1 MNFIQN
7 LSIRKKLITIIL
19 IVTSAVMTIGFSVII
34 YNDINEFKHDTSNNS
49 IINAR
54 LVGDESVSPLAFG
67 DAEGAKEVL
76 QRFNSIPS
84 IFNAIIYDQDD
95 NIFATYNKDATQQ
108 LPSIPLIKTP
118 LVEYKGDWLHVHQ
131 PITYRDELY
140 GHIYLR
146 VSTIALDKKIE
157 TYLLTILY
165 ITIALIAISYY
176 LASHLQKIIS
186 GPVIKL
192 SEAIHKII
200 KDDNYTF
207 RPEKQGNDEIG
218 ILYDDFNNMIEK
230 ISQRQQERDLA
241 LAELFE
247 EKERALVT
255 LESIGDAVI
264 TTDINGVIDY
274 LNTVA
279 EKLTGW
285 SKEDA
290 TGHPVEHVFRIINEI
305 TREKSI
311 NPVERCIDEGRIVE
325 LADHTVLICK
335 DGSEIAIED
344 SAAPIRNQ
352 AEELIG
358 VVMVFHDV
366 TESRRLSQ
374 QLSYQARHD
383 ALTGLIN
390 RREFEERLEQTI
402 EQAHTHQN
410 EHALL
415 YMDLDQ
421 FKVVNDT
428 CGHAAGDEL
437 LRQITSLLQSKMR
450 KHDTLA
456 RLGGD
461 EFAVLLDF
469 CGADEAQN
477 IAENLCEAV
486 EAYRFTWEGNNFAVG
501 MSIGLVPINNSS
513 GSIGLILSI
522 ADSACYAAKEAGRNR
537 IHIYVEDDITV
548 AQRHGEM
555 RWVSRITQGLE
566 ENSFTLYRQDITPIS
581 MNTQQDGEHYEVLIR
596 MKDEEDTLAM
606 PNSFLPAAER
616 YNLMPKLDRWVI
628 NTIFEWLSDSQDT
641 LSDLGMCS
649 INLSGHSVGDEK
661 FLQYIIN
668 LLEKYNIQPSK
679 ICFEITETAT
689 IVNLTSA
696 TRFIRALKKK
706 GCRFALDDFGSGMSS
721 FLYLKNLPV
730 DFLKIDGG
738 FVKDITHD
746 PMDLALVRS
755 INDIGHVVGMKT
767 IAEFVENEEVLRK
780 LKVLGVDYAQGYL
793 FGQPKILIN

>member
-1 MNFIQN
+1 MSLIHN
-7 LSIRKKLITIIL
+7 LSIRKKLIAIIL
-19 IVTSAVMTIGFSVII
+19 IATSTVMAIGFSVII
-34 YNDINEFKHDTSNNS
+34 YNDINEFKLDVSNNS

-54 LVGDESVSPLAFG
+54 LVGDESVSPLAFS
-67 DAEGAKEVL
+67 DSEGAREIL

-84 IFNAIIYDQDD
+84 IINAIIYDHDD
-95 NIFATYNKDATQQ
+95 NIFATYDRESAEA
-108 LPSIPLIKTP
+108 LPHTALIKTS
-118 LVEYKGDWLHVHQ
+118 LVEYKDKWLHVHQ

-140 GHIYLR
+140 GYIYLR
-146 VSTIALDKKIE
+146 VSTLALDKKIN
-157 TYLLTILY
+157 TYLLTIFY
-165 ITIALIAISYY
+165 IMLGLIAISYY
-176 LASHLQKIIS
+176 LAIRLQNIIS
-186 GPVIKL
+186 GPIIKL
-192 SEAIHKII
+192 TEATHKIAQ
-200 KDDNYTF
+200 DEDYTF
-207 RPEKQGNDEIG
+207 RAEKQSNDEIG
-218 ILYDDFNNMIEK
+218 VLYDNFNNMIDK
-230 ISQRQQERDLA
+230 ISQRKQERDKA
-241 LAELFE
+241 LKELFE
-247 EKERALVT
+247 EKERAQVT

-264 TTDINGVIDY
+264 TTDINGNIDY
-274 LNTVA
+274 LNEVA

-285 SKEDA
+285 RHEEAK
-290 TGHPVEHVFRIINEI
+290 GHQVDHVFSIINEI
-305 TREKSI
+305 TREKSV
-311 NPVERCIDEGRIVE
+311 NPAERCINEGRIVE
-325 LADHTVLICK
+325 LASHTVLICK

-352 AEELIG
+352 SGELIG

-366 TESRRLSQ
+366 TESRKLSQ
-374 QLSYQARHD
+374 QLTYQARHD

-390 RREFEERLEQTI
+390 RREFEERLEQSI
-402 EQAHTHQN
+402 EQARINQY

-437 LRQITSLLQSKMR
+437 LRQITSLLQSQMR

-461 EFAVLLDF
+461 EFAVLLEY
-469 CGADEAQN
+469 CGSEEARN
-477 IAENLCEAV
+477 VAENLCEVV
-486 EAYRFTWEGNNFAVG
+486 ESYRFTWEGNSFVVG
-501 MSIGLVPINNSS
+501 VSVGLVPINSNC
-513 GSIGLILSI
+513 GSIGVVLSI

-537 IHIYVEDDITV
+537 VHSYVEDDTTV

-566 ENSFTLYRQDITPIS
+566 DNNFLLYRQDITPIG
-581 MNTQQDGEHYEVLIR
+581 NNVDEGDHYEVLIR
-596 MKDEEDTLAM
+596 MKDEEGTLVM

-628 NTIFEWLSDSQDT
+628 NTIFEWLSDSKDA
-641 LSDLGMCS
+641 LAELEMCS
-649 INLSGHSVGDEK
+649 INLSGHSVGDDK
-661 FLQYIIN
+661 FLQYTIN
-668 LLEKYNIQPSK
+668 LLEKYNIQPNK
-679 ICFEITETAT
+679 VCFEITETAT

-767 IAEFVENEEVLRK
+767 IAEFVENEEVLKK

-793 FGQPKILIN
+793 FGKPQVLID

>member
-1 MNFIQN
+1 MSLIHN
-7 LSIRKKLITIIL
+7 LSIRKKLIAIIL
-19 IVTSAVMTIGFSVII
+19 IATSTVMAIGFSVII
-34 YNDINEFKHDTSNNS
+34 YNDINEFKLDVSNNS

-54 LVGDESVSPLAFG
+54 LVGDESVSPLAFS
-67 DAEGAKEVL
+67 DSEGAREIL

-84 IFNAIIYDQDD
+84 IINAIIYDHDD
-95 NIFATYNKDATQQ
+95 NIFATYDRESAEA
-108 LPSIPLIKTP
+108 LPHTALIKTS
-118 LVEYKGDWLHVHQ
+118 LVEYKDKWLHVHQ

-140 GHIYLR
+140 GYIYLR
-146 VSTIALDKKIE
+146 VSTLALDKKIN
-157 TYLLTILY
+157 TYLLTIFY
-165 ITIALIAISYY
+165 IMLGLIAISYY
-176 LASHLQKIIS
+176 LAIRLQNIIS
-186 GPVIKL
+186 GPIIKL
-192 SEAIHKII
+192 TEATHKIAQ
-200 KDDNYTF
+200 DEDYTF
-207 RPEKQGNDEIG
+207 RAEKQSNDEIG
-218 ILYDDFNNMIEK
+218 VLYDNFNNMIDK
-230 ISQRQQERDLA
+230 ISQRKQERDKA
-241 LAELFE
+241 LKELFE
-247 EKERALVT
+247 EKERAQVT

-264 TTDINGVIDY
+264 TTDINGNIDY
-274 LNTVA
+274 LNEVA

-285 SKEDA
+285 RHEEAK
-290 TGHPVEHVFRIINEI
+290 GHQVDHVFSIINEI
-305 TREKSI
+305 TREKSV
-311 NPVERCIDEGRIVE
+311 NPAERCINEGRIVE
-325 LADHTVLICK
+325 LASHTVLICK

-352 AEELIG
+352 SGELIG

-366 TESRRLSQ
+366 TESRKLSQ
-374 QLSYQARHD
+374 QLTYQARHD

-390 RREFEERLEQTI
+390 RREFEERLEQSI
-402 EQAHTHQN
+402 EQARINQY

-437 LRQITSLLQSKMR
+437 LRQITSLLQSQMR

-461 EFAVLLDF
+461 EFAVLLEY
-469 CGADEAQN
+469 CGSEEARN
-477 IAENLCEAV
+477 VAENLCEVV
-486 EAYRFTWEGNNFAVG
+486 ESYRFTWEGNSFVVG
-501 MSIGLVPINNSS
+501 VSVGLVPINSNC
-513 GSIGLILSI
+513 GSIGVVLSI

-537 IHIYVEDDITV
+537 VHSYVEDDTTV

-566 ENSFTLYRQDITPIS
+566 DNNFLLYRQDITPIG
-581 MNTQQDGEHYEVLIR
+581 NNADEGDHYEVLIR
-596 MKDEEDTLAM
+596 MKDEEGTLVM

-628 NTIFEWLSDSQDT
+628 NTIFEWLSDSKDA
-641 LSDLGMCS
+641 LAELEMCS
-649 INLSGHSVGDEK
+649 INLSGHSVGDDK
-661 FLQYIIN
+661 FLQYTIN
-668 LLEKYNIQPSK
+668 LLEKYNIQPNK
-679 ICFEITETAT
+679 VCFEITETAT

-767 IAEFVENEEVLRK
+767 IAEFVENEEVLKK

-793 FGQPKILIN
+793 FGKPQVLID

>member
-1 MNFIQN
+1 MKMLRN
-7 LSIRKKLITIIL
+7 LSIRKKLIAIIL
-19 IVTSAVMTIGFSVII
+19 IATSTVMTIGFSVII
-34 YNDINEFKHDTSNNS
+34 YNDINDFKLDVSNNS
-49 IINAR
+49 VINAR
-54 LVGDESVSPLAFG
+54 LVGDESVSPLAFS
-67 DAEGAKEVL
+67 DPEGAREIL
-76 QRFNSIPS
+76 QRFNAIPS
-84 IFNAIIYDQDD
+84 VINARIYDHND
-95 NIFATYNKDATQQ
+95 NIFASYDRDEQ
-108 LPSIPLIKTP
+108 LPLPQTP
-118 LVEYKGDWLHVHQ
+118 LVKTALVEYEGKWLHVHQ

-140 GHIYLR
+140 GYIYLR
-146 VSTIALDKKIE
+146 VSTQALDKKIN
-157 TYLLTILY
+157 TYLLTIFY
-165 ITIALIAISYY
+165 IMLGLIAFSYY
-176 LASHLQKIIS
+176 LASRLQHIIS
-186 GPVIKL
+186 GPIIKL
-192 SEAIHKII
+192 TEATRKIAQ
-200 KDDNYTF
+200 DDNYTF
-207 RPEKQGNDEIG
+207 RAEKQSNDEIG
-218 ILYDDFNNMIEK
+218 VLYDDFNNMIDK
-230 ISQRQQERDLA
+230 ISQRKQERDKA
-241 LAELFE
+241 LRELFE
-247 EKERALVT
+247 EKERAQVT

-264 TTDINGVIDY
+264 TTDIHGKIDY
-274 LNTVA
+274 INAVA
-279 EKLTGW
+279 ENLTGW
-285 SKEDA
+285 SHEEA
-290 TGHPVEHVFRIINEI
+290 AGQQVEHVFRIINEI
-305 TREKSI
+305 TREKSV
-311 NPVERCIDEGRIVE
+311 NPVERCINEGRIVE
-325 LADHTVLICK
+325 LANHTVLICK

-352 AEELIG
+352 AGELIG

-366 TESRRLSQ
+366 TESRKLSQ
-374 QLSYQARHD
+374 QLIYQARHD

-390 RREFEERLEQTI
+390 RREFEERLEHAI
-402 EQAHTHQN
+402 EQARVNHYD
-410 EHALL
+410 HALL

-437 LRQITSLLQSKMR
+437 LRQITSLLQSQMR

-461 EFAVLLDF
+461 EFAVLLEY
-469 CGADEAQN
+469 CGSDEAN
-477 IAENLCEAV
+477 NVAESLCEAV
-486 EAYRFTWEGNNFAVG
+486 ESYRFTWEGNSFVVG
-501 MSIGLVPINNSS
+501 VSIGLVPINKNS
-513 GSIGLILSI
+513 GSLGVVMSI

-537 IHIYVEDDITV
+537 IHSYVEDDTTV

-566 ENSFTLYRQDITPIS
+566 ENNFTLYRQDILSIGKHT
-581 MNTQQDGEHYEVLIR
+581 TDGDHYEVLIR
-596 MKDEEDTLAM
+596 MKDGEGALAM

-628 NTIFEWLSDSQDT
+628 RTIFEWLSNATDE
-641 LSDLGMCS
+641 LEALAMCS
-649 INLSGHSVGDEK
+649 INLSGHSVGDDK
-661 FLQYIIN
+661 FLQYTIN
-668 LLEKYNIQPSK
+668 LFEKYNIPPGK

-767 IAEFVENEEVLRK
+767 IAEFVESEDVLRK
-780 LKVLGVDYAQGYL
+780 LKVLGVDYAQGYH
-793 FGQPKILIN
+793 FGQPRELIR

>member
-1 MNFIQN
+1 MKMLQN
-7 LSIRKKLITIIL
+7 LSIKKKLIAIIL
-19 IVTSAVMTIGFSVII
+19 IATSTVMTIGFSVII
-34 YNDINEFKHDTSNNS
+34 YNDINEFKLDVSNNS

-54 LVGDESVSPLAFG
+54 LVGDESVSPLAFS
-67 DAEGAKEVL
+67 DPEGAQEIL

-84 IFNAIIYDQDD
+84 VINAIIYDHNDT
-95 NIFATYNKDATQQ
+95 IFATYDKDSSKT
-108 LPSIPLIKTP
+108 IPPPMLIKTA
-118 LVEYKGDWLHVHQ
+118 LVEYEGKWLHVHQ

-140 GHIYLR
+140 GYIYLR
-146 VSTIALDKKIE
+146 VSTHALDNKVN

-165 ITIALIAISYY
+165 IMLGLIAISYY
-176 LASHLQKIIS
+176 LASRLQAIIS
-186 GPVIKL
+186 GPIIKL
-192 SEAIHKII
+192 TEATHKIAQ
-200 KDDNYTF
+200 DDNYTF
-207 RPEKQGNDEIG
+207 RAEKQSNDEIG
-218 ILYDDFNNMIEK
+218 TLYDDFNNMIDI
-230 ISQRQQERDLA
+230 ISQRKQERDKA
-241 LAELFE
+241 LKELFE
-247 EKERALVT
+247 EKERAQVT

-264 TTDINGVIDY
+264 TTDIHGKIDY
-274 LNTVA
+274 VNAVA
-279 EKLTGW
+279 ENLTGW
-285 SKEDA
+285 SQEEA
-290 TGHPVEHVFRIINEI
+290 EGHPVEHVFRIINEI
-305 TREKSI
+305 TREKSV
-311 NPVERCIDEGRIVE
+311 NPVERCINEGRIVE
-325 LADHTVLICK
+325 LANHTVLICK

-352 AEELIG
+352 AGELIG

-366 TESRRLSQ
+366 TESRKLSQ
-374 QLSYQARHD
+374 QLIYQARHD

-390 RREFEERLEQTI
+390 RREFEERLEHSI
-402 EQAHTHQN
+402 DQARINQYD
-410 EHALL
+410 HALL

-437 LRQITSLLQSKMR
+437 LRQITSLLQSQMR

-461 EFAVLLDF
+461 EFAVLLEY
-469 CGADEAQN
+469 CGPDEARNVAQG
-477 IAENLCEAV
+477 LCDAV
-486 EAYRFTWEGNNFAVG
+486 ESYRFTWEGNNFVVG
-501 MSIGLVPINNSS
+501 VSIGLVPINKSS
-513 GSIGLILSI
+513 GSLGVVMSI

-537 IHIYVEDDITV
+537 IHSYVEDDTTV

-566 ENSFTLYRQDITPIS
+566 DNNFTLYRQDIMPIGKNS
-581 MNTQQDGEHYEVLIR
+581 ASGEHYEVLIR
-596 MKDEEDTLAM
+596 MKDEEGALAM

-628 NTIFEWLSDSQDT
+628 NTIFEWLSDSNSALDN
-641 LSDLGMCS
+641 LEMCS

-661 FLQYIIN
+661 FLQYTIN
-668 LLEKYNIQPSK
+668 LFEKYNIEPSK

-767 IAEFVENEEVLRK
+767 IAEFVENEEVLKK
-780 LKVLGVDYAQGYL
+780 LKILGVDYAQGYH
-793 FGQPKILIN
+793 FGQPKELIK

>member
-1 MNFIQN
+1 MAT
-7 LSIRKKLITIIL
+7 IT
-19 IVTSAVMTIGFSVII
+19 VMSIGFSVII
-34 YNDINEFKHDTSNNS
+34 YNDINEFKLDVSNNS

-54 LVGDESVSPLAFG
+54 LVGDESVSPLAFS
-67 DAEGAKEVL
+67 DAEGAEEIL

-84 IFNAIIYDQDD
+84 VINAIVYDQND
-95 NIFATYNKDATQQ
+95 NIFATYNRDEKSAM
-108 LPSIPLIKTP
+108 PHPP
-118 LVEYKGDWLHVHQ
+118 LVKTALVAYEGKWLHVYQ

-146 VSTIALDKKIE
+146 VSTEALDQKIN

-165 ITIALIAISYY
+165 IMFGLIIISYY
-176 LASHLQKIIS
+176 LASRLQSIIS
-186 GPVIKL
+186 GPIIKL
-192 SEAIHKII
+192 AEATHKIAQ
-200 KDDNYTF
+200 DESYSF
-207 RPEKQGNDEIG
+207 RAEKYNNDEIG
-218 ILYDDFNNMIEK
+218 VLYDDFNNMIDK
-230 ISQRQQERDLA
+230 ISQRKRERDRA
-241 LAELFE
+241 LKELFE
-247 EKERALVT
+247 EKERAQVT

-264 TTDINGVIDY
+264 TTDIYGKIDY
-274 LNTVA
+274 VNAVA
-279 EKLTGW
+279 ENLTGW
-285 SKEDA
+285 SHEEA
-290 TGHPVEHVFRIINEI
+290 EGHQIEHIFRIINEI
-305 TREKSI
+305 TREKAI
-311 NPVERCIDEGRIVE
+311 NPVERCITEGRIVE
-325 LADHTVLICK
+325 LANHTVLICK

-352 AEELIG
+352 SGEMIG

-366 TESRRLSQ
+366 TESRKLSQ
-374 QLSYQARHD
+374 QLIYQARHD

-390 RREFEERLEQTI
+390 RREFEERLEQAI
-402 EQAHTHQN
+402 EQARINQYD
-410 EHALL
+410 HALL

-437 LRQITSLLQSKMR
+437 LRQITSLLQSQMR

-461 EFAVLLDF
+461 EFAVLLEY
-469 CGADEAQN
+469 CGSDEARN
-477 IAENLCEAV
+477 VAENLCEAV
-486 EAYRFTWEGNNFAVG
+486 EAYRFTWEGNSFVVG
-501 MSIGLVPINNSS
+501 VSIGLVPINKNS
-513 GSIGLILSI
+513 GSLGVVMSI

-537 IHIYVEDDITV
+537 IHSYVEDDTTV

-566 ENSFTLYRQDITPIS
+566 ENNFTLYRQDITPIGS
-581 MNTQQDGEHYEVLIR
+581 TPSGGCHYEVLIR
-596 MKDEEDTLAM
+596 MKDEEGALAM

-628 NTIFEWLSDSQDT
+628 RTIFEWLSDSQDS
-641 LSDLGMCS
+641 LDLLEMCS

-661 FLQYIIN
+661 FLQYTIN
-668 LLEKYNIQPSK
+668 LFEKYNIQPSK

-767 IAEFVENEEVLRK
+767 IAEFVENEEVLKK
-780 LKVLGVDYAQGYL
+780 LKVLGVDYAQGYY
-793 FGQPKILIN
+793 FGQPNILID

>member
-1 MNFIQN
+1 MKMLRN
-7 LSIRKKLITIIL
+7 LSIRKKLIAIIL
-19 IVTSAVMTIGFSVII
+19 IATSTVMTIGFSVII
-34 YNDINEFKHDTSNNS
+34 YNDINDFKLDVSNNS
-49 IINAR
+49 VINAR
-54 LVGDESVSPLAFG
+54 LVGDESVSPLAFS
-67 DAEGAKEVL
+67 DPEGAREIL
-76 QRFNSIPS
+76 QRFNAIPS
-84 IFNAIIYDQDD
+84 VINARIYDHND
-95 NIFATYNKDATQQ
+95 NIFASYDRDEQ
-108 LPSIPLIKTP
+108 LLLPQTP
-118 LVEYKGDWLHVHQ
+118 LVKTALVEYEGKWLHVHQ

-140 GHIYLR
+140 GYIYLR
-146 VSTIALDKKIE
+146 VSTQALDKKIN
-157 TYLLTILY
+157 TYLLTIFY
-165 ITIALIAISYY
+165 IMLGLIAFSYY
-176 LASHLQKIIS
+176 LASRLQHIIS
-186 GPVIKL
+186 GPIIKL
-192 SEAIHKII
+192 TEATRKIAQ
-200 KDDNYTF
+200 DDNYTF
-207 RPEKQGNDEIG
+207 RAEKQSNDEIG
-218 ILYDDFNNMIEK
+218 VLYDDFNNMIDK
-230 ISQRQQERDLA
+230 ISQRKQERDKA
-241 LAELFE
+241 LRELFE
-247 EKERALVT
+247 EKERAQVT

-264 TTDINGVIDY
+264 TTDIYGKIDY
-274 LNTVA
+274 INAVA
-279 EKLTGW
+279 ENLTGW
-285 SKEDA
+285 SHEEA
-290 TGHPVEHVFRIINEI
+290 AGQQVEHVFRIINEI
-305 TREKSI
+305 TRENSV
-311 NPVERCIDEGRIVE
+311 NPVERCINEGRIVE
-325 LADHTVLICK
+325 LANHTVLICK

-352 AEELIG
+352 AGELIG

-366 TESRRLSQ
+366 TESRKLSQ
-374 QLSYQARHD
+374 QLIYQARHD

-390 RREFEERLEQTI
+390 RREFEERLEHAI
-402 EQAHTHQN
+402 EQARVNHYD
-410 EHALL
+410 HALL

-437 LRQITSLLQSKMR
+437 LRQITSLLQSQMR

-461 EFAVLLDF
+461 EFAVLLEY
-469 CGADEAQN
+469 CGSDEAN
-477 IAENLCEAV
+477 NVAESLCEAV
-486 EAYRFTWEGNNFAVG
+486 ESYRFTWEGNSFVVG
-501 MSIGLVPINNSS
+501 VSIGLVPINKNS
-513 GSIGLILSI
+513 GSLGVVMSI

-537 IHIYVEDDITV
+537 IHSYVEDDTTV

-566 ENSFTLYRQDITPIS
+566 ENNFTLYRQDILSIGKHT
-581 MNTQQDGEHYEVLIR
+581 TDGDHYEVLIR
-596 MKDEEDTLAM
+596 MKDGEGALAM

-628 NTIFEWLSDSQDT
+628 RTIFEWLSNATDE
-641 LSDLGMCS
+641 LEALAMCS
-649 INLSGHSVGDEK
+649 INLSGHSVGDDK
-661 FLQYIIN
+661 FLQYTIN
-668 LLEKYNIQPSK
+668 LFEKYNIPPGK

-767 IAEFVENEEVLRK
+767 IAEFVESEDVLRK
-780 LKVLGVDYAQGYL
+780 LKVLGVDYAQGYH
-793 FGQPKILIN
+793 FGQPRELIR

>member
-1 MNFIQN
+1 MKMLHN
-7 LSIRKKLITIIL
+7 LSIRKKLIAIIL
-19 IVTSAVMTIGFSVII
+19 IATSTVMTIGFSVII
-34 YNDINEFKHDTSNNS
+34 YNDINEFKLDVSNNS

-54 LVGDESVSPLAFG
+54 LVGDESVSPLAFS
-67 DAEGAKEVL
+67 DPEGAQEIL

-84 IFNAIIYDQDD
+84 VMNAIIYDHNDTL
-95 NIFATYNKDATQQ
+95 FATYDKDSSEMISS
-108 LPSIPLIKTP
+108 PKLIKTA
-118 LVEYKGDWLHVHQ
+118 LVKYEGKWLHVHQ

-140 GHIYLR
+140 GYIYLR
-146 VSTIALDKKIE
+146 VSTHALDKKIN

-165 ITIALIAISYY
+165 IMLGLIAISYY
-176 LASHLQKIIS
+176 LASRLETIIS
-186 GPVIKL
+186 GPIIKL
-192 SEAIHKII
+192 TEATYKIAQ
-200 KDDNYTF
+200 DDNYTF
-207 RPEKQGNDEIG
+207 RPEKQSNDEIG
-218 ILYDDFNNMIEK
+218 TLYDDFNNMIDI
-230 ISQRQQERDLA
+230 ISERKLERDKA
-241 LAELFE
+241 LNELFE
-247 EKERALVT
+247 EKERAQVT

-264 TTDINGVIDY
+264 TTDIYGKIDY
-274 LNTVA
+274 VNAVA
-279 EKLTGW
+279 ENLTGW
-285 SKEDA
+285 SHEEA
-290 TGHPVEHVFRIINEI
+290 RGHSVEHVFRIINEI
-305 TREKSI
+305 TREKSV
-311 NPVERCIDEGRIVE
+311 NPVERCINEGRIVE
-325 LADHTVLICK
+325 LANHTVLIRK

-352 AEELIG
+352 AGELIG

-366 TESRRLSQ
+366 TESRKLSQ
-374 QLSYQARHD
+374 QLIYQARHD

-390 RREFEERLEQTI
+390 RREFEERLDHSI
-402 EQAHTHQN
+402 EQARINQYD
-410 EHALL
+410 HALL

-437 LRQITSLLQSKMR
+437 LRQITSLLQSQMR

-461 EFAVLLDF
+461 EFAVLLEY
-469 CGADEAQN
+469 CAPDEARNVAQG
-477 IAENLCEAV
+477 LCDAV
-486 EAYRFTWEGNNFAVG
+486 EAYRFTWEGNNFVVG
-501 MSIGLVPINNSS
+501 VSIGLVPISKSS
-513 GSIGLILSI
+513 GSLGVVMSI

-537 IHIYVEDDITV
+537 IHSYVEDDTTV

-566 ENSFTLYRQDITPIS
+566 DNNFTLYRQDIVPIGKNLAS
-581 MNTQQDGEHYEVLIR
+581 GEHYEVLIR
-596 MKDEEDTLAM
+596 MKDEEGALAM

-616 YNLMPKLDRWVI
+616 YNLMPKLDRWVTK
-628 NTIFEWLSDSQDT
+628 TIFEWLSDTNDSQA
-641 LSDLGMCS
+641 DLEMCS
-649 INLSGHSVGDEK
+649 INLSGHSVGDDK
-661 FLQYIIN
+661 FLQYTIN
-668 LLEKYNIQPSK
+668 LFEKYNIEPSK

-767 IAEFVENEEVLRK
+767 IAEFVESDEVLKK
-780 LKVLGVDYAQGYL
+780 LKILGVDYAQGYH
-793 FGQPKILIN
+793 FGQPKELIK